1 MVWAEGDPVP
11 VMRIETID
19 VGTFHTSQLG
29 GALQTRK
36 QRSVAS
42 LVQRTRVESGVTPE
56 EQRYLDAEFGPGVD
70 AASVEVGGKVPMI
83 QLAARAHKRVSAS
96 STSQGHRVSL
106 STRGLGYAG
115 AWCSLSI
122 GLLYHSPGSDFVLTF
137 CLDSR
142 TCVGTTRSPG

>member
-1 MVWAEGDPVP
+1 MTLRDLFSPYFVICISGNPIMVWAEGDPVP

-70 AASVEVGGKVPMI
+70 AASVEVGGKVPTI
-83 QLAARAHKRVSAS
+83 QHAARAPTRVSVFLS
-96 STSQGHRVSL
+96 LGLIPYTSLGRRVSC
-106 STRGLGYAG
+106 STRWVEEGKAG
-115 AWCSLSI
+115 I
-122 GLLYHSPGSDFVLTF
+122 H
-137 CLDSR
+137 
-142 TCVGTTRSPG
+142 GT